1 MDLLSGTSFKQLESA
16 IQASVAR
23 HQTISNNLANIETPY
38 FKRSDVEFESL
49 LQEQLNETTLK
60 GNRTNSKHFYI
71 GPSYNVPNYQVIQD
85 ESTIMTTD
93 ANNVDLEVE
102 AAKQAE
108 NQLRYYTY
116 VNQVNHHI
124 SMIRTAIDARR

>member
-1 MDLLSGTSFKQLESA
+1 MNLLSGTSFKQLESA
-16 IQASVAR
+16 LQASTAR
-23 HQTISNNLANIETPY
+23 HQVISNNLANIETPY

-49 LQEQLNETTLK
+49 LQEQFNETTLSGK
-60 GNRTNSKHFYI
+60 RTDPKHFYI
-71 GPSYNVPNYQVIQD
+71 GPSNNVPDYRVIQD
-85 ESTIMTTD
+85 ETTVMTND

-116 VNQVNHHI
+116 VQQINHHI
-124 SMIRTAIDARR
+124 NMVRTAIDERR

>member
-16 IQASVAR
+16 IQASVTR

-85 ESTIMTTD
+85 ESTIMTND